1 MKSSKLAKVL
11 IPSMWIILNTKR
23 ELSFPYY
30 DTLITMGQSL
40 FLTEEE
46 LKLEINDKE

>member
-1 MKSSKLAKVL
+1 
-11 IPSMWIILNTKR
+11 MWEIVSNFVAFLENPNFTKR
-23 ELSFPYY
+23 ELSFTYY